1 MFELFETCRVF
12 LNIEK
17 PIHLDI
23 RPRIWKG
30 SAGVHWVML
39 FDNKKIKNH
48 VIKISYNGLC
58 EERDFNTVLAHEFVH
73 AWQMEHKPWKKNA
86 HNKTFANKA
95 KELETFLIG
104 EGFKVKDIFN
114 PDIDKE

>member
-23 RPRIWKG
+23 RPKIWKDA
-30 SAGVHWVML
+30 AGAHWGMV
-39 FDNKKIKNH
+39 FPDKKIKNH
-48 VIKISYNGLC
+48 VIKICYNGLC
-58 EERDFNTVLAHEFVH
+58 EDRSFNTVLAHEFVH
-73 AWQMEHKPWKKNA
+73 AWQMENKPWRKKA
-86 HNKTFANKA
+86 HTKTFIDKA

-104 EGFKVKDIFN
+104 EGFKVKDIYN
-114 PDIDKE
+114 PELDKV